1 MSKFD
6 KSKYDNEYIKENYKR
21 TAILL
26 KKDEY
31 DNIKS
36 YCDDMNL
43 PLGTLTKMCLKYCVD
58 NVHIDE
64 LKRYK

>member
-1 MSKFD
+1 MSNFD
-6 KSKYDNEYIKENYKR
+6 KNKYDSKYNKEHYKEIKIR
-21 TAILL
+21 L
-26 KKDEY
+26 KFDEY
-31 DNIKS
+31 DKIKN

-43 PLGTLTKMCLKYCVD
+43 LCATYTKMCLKYCID